1 MTQPDKTPTD
11 LLIQQGPS
19 CWLYVV
25 EAIAAASSA
34 KTELSTTHLRMA
46 MRCYPDGD
54 SVRDAHAAQQHAP
67 KRPRRTIALE
77 LMAAN
82 IAGMVTSLQNWAA
95 TSGSDDIPLSRV
107 QEFARRHHVSRSAW
121 QDPALGVFFDGGG
134 EDDPTTDVTGLIAA
148 FQAGAACADG
158 LHRLAIGAGDNTNVV
173 GLLLNTGYQ
182 VIDGKQEA
190 ADAVLSLG
198 VQAVPSYL
206 SVRKR
211 FKTTAEQRASGI
223 VDLTGRKLSE
233 LADTAHALLLED
245 FTATSESEGRV
256 TFKDPNF
263 GNVLFVVTVAQFQA
277 MAGNDEVKMRPF
289 FPSGARKSALATI
302 LG

>member
-25 EAIAAASSA
+25 EAIAAASTA
-34 KTELSTTHLRMA
+34 KTQLSTTHLRMA
-46 MRCYPDGD
+46 MRCYPDSD
-54 SVRDAHAAQQHAP
+54 SVRDAHAAQKHDP
-67 KRPRRTIALE
+67 KRPKRTIALE

-82 IAGMVTSLQNWAA
+82 IAGMVGSLQNWAL
-95 TSGSDDIPLSRV
+95 TSDTDDIPLSRV

-121 QDPALGVFFDGGG
+121 QDPALGVFFDGDG
-134 EDDPTTDVTGLIAA
+134 DDPTTDVTGLITA
-148 FQAGAACADG
+148 FQAGAACAEG
-158 LHRLAIGAGDNTNVV
+158 LHKLAIGAGDDKNVV

-182 VIDGKQEA
+182 VIDGKQEVT
-190 ADAVLSLG
+190 DVVLSLG
-198 VQAVPSYL
+198 VQSVPSYI

-223 VDLTGRKLSE
+223 VDLTGRELSE
-233 LADTAHALLLED
+233 LADTAHALLLEG
-245 FTATSESEGRV
+245 FTATSESAGRV

-277 MAGNDEVKMRPF
+277 MAGKDEVKMRPF
-289 FPSGARKSALATI
+289 FPSGAKKSALATI